1 MKIKV
6 MRDLSI
12 TYLIS
17 IKNLI
22 HLKFCRQVVC
32 FGDNMYERSKYSIES
47 VEEEQQSQNIAY
59 KWQQEELQTKHICE
73 DIEEI
78 TLRKNACSHILKILP
93 SKTEI
98 FQIKNSD
105 IFYISAQNI
114 DCGYSLEPPR
124 RGGSNEYPIASARRF

>member
-32 FGDNMYERSKYSIES
+32 FGDNMYERLNYSIES

-78 TLRKNACSHILKILP
+78 TSLRKNACSNILKISP
-93 SKTEI
+93 SKPEI

-105 IFYISAQNI
+105 IFLHFCSKHR
-114 DCGYSLEPPR
+114 LWVLVR
-124 RGGSNEYPIASARRF
+124 TASARRF